1 MARFMKKIDET
12 SPLRLRP
19 IALEDEAAIRSAT
32 RELAA
37 EGFTFAFGLDT
48 ASSFA
53 DYLAGLEE
61 RRQGRNLAG
70 AVPETFL
77 LAEVDGKIVGR
88 LSLRHA
94 LNDQLRTNG
103 GHIGFGILRTY
114 RRQGHASE
122 ILRQALVL
130 ARDLGLERVLLTC
143 DETNT
148 GSRGVIEGQ
157 GGVFSGHSPADP
169 TKRLYWIALA

>member
-1 MARFMKKIDET
+1 MKKIDET

-19 IALEDEAAIRSAT
+19 VALEDEAAVRSAT

-37 EGFTFAFGLDT
+37 EGFTFALGLDT
-48 ASSFA
+48 ARSFA
-53 DYLAGLEE
+53 DYVTRLDVRRHGRGLAPGE
-61 RRQGRNLAG
+61 
-70 AVPETFL
+70 VPETFL
-77 LAEVDGKIVGR
+77 LAEVDGVIVGR

-103 GHIGFGILRTY
+103 GHIGFGILRSH
-114 RRQGHASE
+114 RRRGHASE
-122 ILRQALVL
+122 ILRQALIL
-130 ARDLGLERVLLTC
+130 ARDLDIERVLLTC
-143 DETNT
+143 NESNA
-148 GSRGVIEGQ
+148 GSRRVIESQ

>member
-1 MARFMKKIDET
+1 MHAAGLAHPLTLRPVTLDDET
-12 SPLRLRP
+12 AVR
-19 IALEDEAAIRSAT
+19 AAA
-32 RELAA
+32 RELAS

-48 ASSFA
+48 AGSFA
-53 DYLAGLEE
+53 DFVAGLED

-77 LAEVDGKIVGR
+77 LAEVNSEIVGR

-94 LNDQLRTNG
+94 LNAALRANG
-103 GHIGFGILRTY
+103 GHIGFAILSAH
-114 RRQGHASE
+114 RRRGYASE

-130 ARDLGLERVLLTC
+130 ARNLGLDRVLLTC
-143 DETNT
+143 DESNI

-157 GGVFSGHSPADP
+157 GGVFSGHAAANP
-169 TKRLYWIALA
+169 TKRLYWIELG